1 MSLMAT
7 PPSDDTREMFRLLKD
22 GGWHNY
28 AAIKASIAEQ
38 VPPGRALRKYQM
50 RLRQNRELRNDPN
63 TDIYRSEDDQIR
75 LGQGA
80 CAQITMT
87 SWIGKG
93 IITRG
98 EGENR
103 EVKIKPG
110 FKPWGIEVG
119 PEPQEPPPR
128 PQGYTDPP
136 PSDSEPSVASPHGAQ
151 EASVPQPEPRYG
163 WAEPPSDEQRAAD
176 QAAQDEGTLPA
187 RRIKLEPESFER
199 PISEPG
205 PVPEPEPDLPGAQLL
220 SDVIDPAVQAPSPPY
235 VTNVPVWSCPECF
248 MAVTNE
254 TEHAKWHRELKAG
267 PSAEEFALVDREAM
281 VTLIG
286 DVTRQVLDEFQTGM
300 QDWLEARFAEVER
313 QIFALRGVRPDR
325 VSWAQ
330 KP

>member
-1 MSLMAT
+1 MAT
-7 PPSDDTREMFRLLKD
+7 PPSDDTRVMFRLLKD

-28 AAIKASIAEQ
+28 AGVKASIAAQ

-50 RLRQNRELRNDPN
+50 RLRQNRDLRNDPN
-63 TDIYRSEDDQIR
+63 TDIYRSEDDQVR

-98 EGENR
+98 EGQDR

-119 PEPQEPPPR
+119 PEPQEPPPE

-136 PSDSEPSVASPHGAQ
+136 PSDSEPSVPAADTAQ
-151 EASVPQPEPRYG
+151 EASVPEPEPVPVPQPEPEK
-163 WAEPPSDEQRAAD
+163 A
-176 QAAQDEGTLPA
+176 
-187 RRIKLEPESFER
+187 
-199 PISEPG
+199 
-205 PVPEPEPDLPGAQLL
+205 PEPEPVMPQLL
-220 SDVIDPAVQAPSPPY
+220 SDVIDPPPAAGEPDVPAPGFQRPKVDDFVRDLPQGPEPSSQY
-235 VTNVPVWSCPECF
+235 VANVPVWGCPECF
-248 MAVTNE
+248 LAVTDE
-254 TEHAKWHRELKAG
+254 AAHAKWHQELKADQ
-267 PSAEEFALVDREAM
+267 SAEEFALVDREAM

-300 QDWLEARFAEVER
+300 QDWLEARFAELER